1 MLVEECEMKVTRS
14 RVTGL
19 LCVIAG
25 LVCAGLSMQL
35 KPLIQLNE
43 PGPKLFPMIGS
54 IGLAICGVGIFF
66 EKNREEE
73 PFLTKEGWVRVLQLL
88 GLIFLYV
95 IGIKFVG
102 FIIPMPFFL
111 FFMILALANQGK
123 RPKLIVAGLVA
134 VVVTVAIYLIFT
146 YALKVNLP
154 MGLLFES

>member
-1 MLVEECEMKVTRS
+1 MKITRS

-25 LVCAGLSMQL
+25 VVCAVLSMQL

-43 PGPKLFPMIGS
+43 PGPRLFPMIGS
-54 IGLAICGVGIFF
+54 VGLAICGVGIFF
-66 EKNREEE
+66 EKGKEEE
-73 PFLTKEGWVRVLQLL
+73 PFLTRDGWVRVLQLL

-95 IGIKFVG
+95 VCIKFVG

-123 RPKLIVAGLVA
+123 RPKIIVAAIVA
-134 VVVTVAIYLIFT
+134 VIVTVAIYLIFT

-154 MGLLFES
+154 MGILLES